1 MGALRTGSEFFA
13 QSKPFEGMPAS
24 LGPGL
29 RTASGANGG
38 AADFAAACRSV
49 SMPENSTKSQKTKL
63 AASIAKGLSVA
74 KWANDNQVP
83 ARTAYRWSVDP
94 EVRARVERS
103 RRRAL
108 DRAIGHMSHRVNWAA
123 KGITTL
129 AKTAVSEPVKLAAF
143 KTIISNMM
151 AVSEF
156 AELKDRMAEL
166 EELLHE
172 RERAGD
178 TGQAG

>member
-1 MGALRTGSEFFA
+1 
-13 QSKPFEGMPAS
+13 MPAS

-38 AADFAAACRSV
+38 AAGFVAACRSV
-49 SMPENSTKSQKTKL
+49 SSPENSTKSQKTKL
-63 AASIAKGLSVA
+63 AASIAKGVSVA
-74 KWANDNQVP
+74 RWAKDNQVP
-83 ARTAYRWSVDP
+83 VRTAYRWSVEP
-94 EVRARVERS
+94 EVKARVETC

-123 KGITTL
+123 QGITNL
-129 AKTAVSEPVKLAAF
+129 AENAVSEPVKLAAF

-156 AELKDRMAEL
+156 AELKDRMTEL
-166 EELLHE
+166 EELLNE
-172 RERAGD
+172 RERAGR

>member
-1 MGALRTGSEFFA
+1 
-13 QSKPFEGMPAS
+13 MPAS

-38 AADFAAACRSV
+38 AAGFVAACRSV
-49 SMPENSTKSQKTKL
+49 SSPEISTQSQKTKL
-63 AASIAKGLSVA
+63 AVSIARGVSIARWA
-74 KWANDNQVP
+74 KDNQVP

-94 EVRARVERS
+94 EVKTRVERC

-108 DRAIGHMSHRVNWAA
+108 DRAIGHMSHKVNWAA
-123 KGITTL
+123 RGITAL
-129 AKTAVSEPVKLAAF
+129 AQDAVSEPVKLAAL
-143 KTIISNMM
+143 KTIISSMM
-151 AVSEF
+151 AVTEF

-166 EELLHE
+166 EELLDE
-172 RERAGD
+172 RERAGR